1 MPRRAFAFT
10 VIITFLSITAVR
22 AHSPQTGLVLHAH
35 ESIELADSLSP
46 LISFHPW
53 TPLLI
58 PERHPSLTRLTED
71 DFIQAAKELGVEV
84 ATIKA
89 VVQVEAGPSGKGFS
103 EVGVPLI
110 NFDFSLFQTFTRRKG
125 IRLSKFKKSN
135 PTVFAPLNRR
145 KYGSTQKAQFARLD
159 SGMEI
164 DSVAA
169 LEATFWGMFQIG
181 GFNWK
186 KCGCASV
193 NEFVDLMSTSE
204 HDQLELF
211 VRYILSRNLEGYLQ
225 AKNWAGF
232 ALRYNGKSYARRGY
246 HNRLARA
253 YRKFA
258 AKNR

>member
-1 MPRRAFAFT
+1 MPRRAST
-10 VIITFLSITAVR
+10 TIITIALLSYPTANAR
-22 AHSPQTGLVLHAH
+22 SQQPGQTLHEH
-35 ESIELADSLSP
+35 EAIELADSLSP

-71 DFIQAAKELGVEV
+71 DFIKAANELGVEV

-89 VVQVEAGPSGKGFS
+89 VVQIEAGPSGKGFS
-103 EVGVPLI
+103 EEGVPII
-110 NFDFSLFQTFTRRKG
+110 NFDFSLFQKFAKRRG

-135 PTVFAPLNRR
+135 PVVFAPLNRR
-145 KYGSTQKAQFARLD
+145 KYGSTQKAQFARLN

-164 DSVAA
+164 DSVVA

-186 KCGCASV
+186 KCGCSSV
-193 NEFVDLMSTSE
+193 DEFVELMSTSE
-204 HDQLELF
+204 RDQLELF
-211 VRYILSRNLEGYLQ
+211 VRYIISRDLGGYLQ

-232 ALRYNGKSYARRGY
+232 AMRYNGKSYAKRGY
-246 HNRLARA
+246 HKRLARA

-258 AKNR
+258 SKNK